1 MLKNVK
7 QLGVQELLRVFSSAR
22 ESQTTVMQFFFN
34 KALIMF
40 LMEDIDAV

>member
-7 QLGVQELLRVFSSAR
+7 QLGVQELLRVFGSAC
-22 ESQTTVMQFFFN
+22 ESQTTVVQKKLT
-34 KALIMF
+34 KALLIF